1 MKKLV
6 TLAMLSLIVLMP
18 AMAQKGKMNS
28 ALVNLQNGDV
38 AKAKENIDEALQA
51 EDVKILSK
59 AWMAKGDIYK
69 AIYETKTG
77 YDQTPTALFEAKAAY
92 YKAFELEENPKRK
105 GNVKDGLESLANY
118 FYAEGVGHFQN
129 SKWSPAYR
137 NFVSTLE
144 ISEFLYDN
152 GISKVID
159 TNAYFVVALAGF
171 NISQFDDA
179 IRCSEKLLSL
189 GDDREVIYNILT
201 ESYKQKGVKDKY
213 LAILTEGRKKHPS
226 SLDLLYKEINFYLE
240 NDRLDE
246 LEVKLKEALK
256 LDPTNHTLYQ
266 ALANLY
272 EKQNDIETALKMYD
286 KAIEIE
292 PDFYEAYYNKAIVYF
307 SQAMKIIEAMN
318 EEKDDN
324 KYKIMSIEREKILK
338 QDCMPLLQKAYKIKP
353 DDASVIKALREVY
366 ARLNML
372 EELQKLPKN

>member
-6 TLAMLSLIVLMP
+6 TLAMLSFVVLLP
-18 AMAQKGKMNS
+18 TMAQKGKMNS

-38 AKAKENIDEALQA
+38 AKAKENIDEALQDQ
-51 EDVKILSK
+51 EVQILSK
-59 AWMAKGDIYK
+59 AWMTKGDIYK
-69 AIYETKTG
+69 AIYETKIG

-92 YKAFELEENPKRK
+92 YKAFEVEENPKKK
-105 GNVKDGLESLANY
+105 GSVKDGLEALANY
-118 FYAEGVGHFQN
+118 FYVEGVGHFSN

-144 ISEFLYDN
+144 INEFLIEN
-152 GISKVID
+152 GITKEID

-179 IRCSEKLLSL
+179 IKCGEKLLSL
-189 GDDREVIYNILT
+189 GDEREVIYNILS
-201 ESYKQKGVKDKY
+201 ESYKQKGMKDKY
-213 LAILTEGRKKHPS
+213 IAVLTEGREKHPG
-226 SLDLLYKEINFYLE
+226 SLDLLYKEINYYLE
-240 NDRLDE
+240 SDRLDE
-246 LEVKLKEALK
+246 LEVKLKEALR

-266 ALANLY
+266 ALANLA

-286 KAIEIE
+286 KAIEME

-324 KYKIMSIEREKILK
+324 KYKQMSVEREKLLK
-338 QDCMPLLQKAYKIKP
+338 EKCLPLLERAYAIKS
-353 DDASVIKALREVY
+353 DDASVVKALREVY
-366 ARLNML
+366 ARLNMMD
-372 EELQKLPKN
+372 ELSKLPKY